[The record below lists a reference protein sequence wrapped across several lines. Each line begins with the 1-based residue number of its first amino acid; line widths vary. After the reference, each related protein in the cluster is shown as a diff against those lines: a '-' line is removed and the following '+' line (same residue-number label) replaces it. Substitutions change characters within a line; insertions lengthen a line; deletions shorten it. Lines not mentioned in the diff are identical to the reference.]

1 VRYEIR
7 GELARRARELE
18 AQGRKLIKLNIGNPG
33 AFGFRAPEHLQRA
46 IADDMGRT
54 DPYTHQQGLPVARE
68 AIAGYYARRGAP
80 DAHPD
85 RVFVGNG
92 VSELIDLSLRA
103 LLNPGD
109 EVLVPSPGLPAVVG
123 LDHPQRWPPG
133 VLPLRAENGF
143 QPDPS
148 EIETLVSSRTRAIV
162 LINPNNPSGASYPRE
177 LLERVVEIAR
187 RHNLLLLVDEI
198 YDQILYDD
206 AVFQPVAPLAG
217 DHPCL
222 TFSGL
227 SKVHR
232 ACGWRVGWAHLSGDD
247 ARLGDFRAALDL
259 LGALRLC
266 ANVPGQYAIEAAV
279 NGPDTIS
286 ELCTPGG
293 RLYETRR
300 AVIEACEAS
309 EHLSLVAPAGALY
322 AFPAVVGAAA
332 KGFDDNFALDLM
344 NNEGVL
350 VVPGSSFNVPYRHHF
365 RVTLMPEASVMRDVF
380 ARIDRVLAPCRGCDQ
395 GGAAEAAPLG
405 GPERWRCPYLA
416 LGDSYTIGEA
426 VAVEGRWPHQ
436 LAAALRAGRRPG
448 RPADHRHHR
457 LDHRRARRR
466 HRRGRTQGPFDF
478 VQPAGRRQQ
487 PVPRASA
494 G

>member
-1 VRYEIR
+1 MPFDGPAPMSTHSPKPLAIRERLSEVRYEIR

-68 AIAGYYARRGAP
+68 AIASYYARRGAP

-85 RVFVGNG
+85 RVFLGNG

-109 EVLVPSPGLPAVVG
+109 EVLVPSP
-123 LDHPQRWPPG
+123 DY
-133 VLPLRAENGF
+133 PLWSASTILNDGRPVYYRCAPENGF

-332 KGFDDNFALDLM
+332 KGFDDHNFALDLM

-380 ARIDRVLAPCRGCDQ
+380 ARIDRALA
-395 GGAAEAAPLG
+395 
-405 GPERWRCPYLA
+405 
-416 LGDSYTIGEA
+416 
-426 VAVEGRWPHQ
+426 
-436 LAAALRAGRRPG
+436 
-448 RPADHRHHR
+448 
-457 LDHRRARRR
+457 RRAEDATKVVPLKPRRS
-466 HRRGRTQGPFDF
+466 
-478 VQPAGRRQQ
+478 VA
-487 PVPRASA
+487 
-494 G
+494 